1 MSTSTRTR
9 PAGALL
15 RGGKRRVRTAR
26 QRRLRRTVV
35 AAVALILVWPAI
47 SYGRAL
53 AAPGSATWQ
62 MRTVDWIR
70 LQHGNSLV
78 NAIENW
84 WYTRHKPAAGP
95 PDTATLPTIGPG
107 PATAV
112 GPAALPRLPG
122 VTPLPGESTWSPGR
136 AGATGLPLIYT
147 GFLRPDPAHLSV
159 VAGVAWIRAAGTATH
174 LVAGTVQPGGPAWP
188 GTASVPAGDVGKLVA
203 TFNSG
208 WKMQDIAGGFYLGG
222 QTARPLAAGQ
232 ASLVIGKNGA
242 VKIGAWGRDVAM
254 NAGVLAV
261 RQNLALVVDHGRPVA
276 GLSTNADGRWGSA
289 HNQYQYTWRS
299 GAGVDAHGNL
309 IYLAGDKM
317 NLATLAVAMAD
328 AGVVRGMQLDIH
340 SGMASF
346 ASWRPLSGANA
357 ASPTKLLPRMP
368 RSAYRYLN
376 PDQRDF
382 FYVTAA

>member
-1 MSTSTRTR
+1 MSISARTR
-9 PAGALL
+9 PAPAPP
-15 RGGKRRVRTAR
+15 GGRKRRVRTPE
-26 QRRLRRTVV
+26 QRRLRRLVLI
-35 AAVALILVWPAI
+35 AVALILLAPGI

-70 LQHGNSLV
+70 VQHGSGLI

-84 WYTRHKPAAGP
+84 WYTRHKPAVGP
-95 PDTATLPTIGPG
+95 PDTGTLPRIGASPVK
-107 PATAV
+107 AV
-112 GPAALPRLPG
+112 GPAPLPLLPG

-136 AGATGLPLIYT
+136 VTAAGRPLIYT
-147 GFLRPDPAHLSV
+147 GFLRPDPTHLSI
-159 VAGVAWIRAAGTATH
+159 VAGVAWIRAAGTAIH
-174 LVAGTVQPGGPAWP
+174 LVAGTAQPGGPAWP

-222 QTARPLAAGQ
+222 QTARRLAAGQ
-232 ASLVIGKNGA
+232 ASLVIRKNGA
-242 VKIGAWGRDVAM
+242 ATVGDWGRDVSM
-254 NAGVLAV
+254 NASVLAV
-261 RQNLALVVDHGRPVA
+261 RQNLGLVVDHGRPVA
-276 GLSTNADGRWGSA
+276 GLTTNADGRWGSA

-299 GAGVDAHGNL
+299 GVGIDGHGNL
-309 IYLAGDKM
+309 IYVAGDKM
-317 NLATLAVAMAD
+317 NLATLAAAMVD
-328 AGVVRGMQLDIH
+328 AGMVRGMQLDIH

-346 ASWRPLSGANA
+346 ASWRPLSGGDA
-357 ASPTKLLPRMP
+357 ATPTKLLPRMP

-382 FYVTAA
+382 FYVTAN

>member
-1 MSTSTRTR
+1 M
-9 PAGALL
+9 
-15 RGGKRRVRTAR
+15 
-26 QRRLRRTVV
+26 RRLVLL
-35 AAVALILVWPAI
+35 AVALILLAPAI

-70 LQHGNSLV
+70 RQHGSGLV

-84 WYTRHKPAAGP
+84 WYTRHKPTVGA
-95 PDTATLPTIGPG
+95 PDVASLPVIRPD
-107 PATAV
+107 PARTV
-112 GPAALPRLPG
+112 GPAALPRLSG
-122 VTPLPGESTWSPGR
+122 VAPLAGESTWSPGR
-136 AGATGLPLIYT
+136 ATAAGLPLIYT
-147 GFLRPDPAHLSV
+147 GFLRPDPSHLSI
-159 VAGVAWIRAAGTATH
+159 VAGVAWIRAAGTAIH
-174 LVAGTVQPGGPAWP
+174 LVAGTAQPGGPAWP

-208 WKMQDIAGGFYLGG
+208 WKMQDITGGFYLGG

-232 ASLVIGKNGA
+232 ASLVIRKNGTA
-242 VKIGAWGRDVAM
+242 TVGDWGRDVTM
-254 NAGVLAV
+254 NASVIAV
-261 RQNLALVVDHGRPVA
+261 RQNLALVVDHGKPVV

-299 GAGVDAHGNL
+299 GVGIDAHGNL
-309 IYLAGDKM
+309 LYVAGDKM
-317 NLATLAVAMAD
+317 NLATLAAAMLD
-328 AGVVRGMQLDIH
+328 AGMVRGMQLDIH

-346 ASWRPLSGANA
+346 ASWQPPSGGDSPA
-357 ASPTKLLPRMP
+357 PTKLLPRMP

-382 FYVTAA
+382 FYVTAT

>member
-9 PAGALL
+9 PAETLPD
-15 RGGKRRVRTAR
+15 RRKRRVRTAR
-26 QRRLRRTVV
+26 RRRLRRFVV
-35 AAVALILVWPAI
+35 LALVSILIWPTI

-53 AAPGSATWQ
+53 TAPGSATWQ

-70 LQHGNSLV
+70 LQHGNTLI

-84 WYTRHKPAAGP
+84 WYTRHKPAAGA
-95 PDTATLPTIGPG
+95 PDTATLPVIGSG
-107 PATAV
+107 RAKVV
-112 GPAALPRLPG
+112 GPAALPLLPG
-122 VTPLPGESTWSPGR
+122 IAALPGEATWSPGR
-136 AGATGLPLIYT
+136 ATRSGLPLIYT
-147 GFLRPDPAHLSV
+147 GFLRPDSAHLSI
-159 VAGVAWIRAAGTATH
+159 VAGVAWIRRAGTATH
-174 LVAGTVQPGGPAWP
+174 LVAGTVQPGGPAWL

-208 WKMQDIAGGFYLGG
+208 WKMRDTTGGFYLNG
-222 QTARPLAAGQ
+222 QTARHLVAGQ
-232 ASLVIGKNGA
+232 ASLVIDKNGA
-242 VKIGAWGRDVAM
+242 VAIGAWGKDVKM
-254 NAGVLAV
+254 TAGVVAV

-276 GLSTNADGRWGSA
+276 GLNTNADGRWGSA

-299 GAGVDAHGNL
+299 GAGIDAHGNL
-309 IYLAGDKM
+309 IYVAGDKM
-317 NLATLAVAMAD
+317 NLATLAAAMAD

-346 ASWRPLSGANA
+346 ASWQPLSGAKA
-357 ASPTKLLPRMP
+357 ATPTKLLPKMP

-382 FYVTAA
+382 FYVTAG

>member
-1 MSTSTRTR
+1 MSTSIRATPGGVVR
-9 PAGALL
+9 
-15 RGGKRRVRTAR
+15 RGRKRRVRTAR
-26 QRRLRRTVV
+26 QRRLRRVV
-35 AAVALILVWPAI
+35 AIAVALILIGPAI

-53 AAPGSATWQ
+53 TAPGSATWQ

-70 LQHGNSLV
+70 LKHGGALV

-95 PDTATLPTIGPG
+95 PDAAALPRIGSGPAKVIG
-107 PATAV
+107 PAT
-112 GPAALPRLPG
+112 LPRLPG
-122 VTPLPGESTWSPGR
+122 VALLPGESTWSPGR
-136 AGATGLPLIYT
+136 TGASGLPLVYT
-147 GFLRPDPAHLSV
+147 AFLRPDPAHLSV
-159 VAGVAWIRAAGTATH
+159 VAGVAWIRTSGTTTH
-174 LVAGTVQPGGPAWP
+174 LVAGTTQPGGPVGPDAAAVP
-188 GTASVPAGDVGKLVA
+188 TADIGKLVA

-208 WKMQDIAGGFYLGG
+208 FKMQDIAGGFYLDGR
-222 QTARPLAAGQ
+222 TARPLAAGQ
-232 ASLVIGKNGA
+232 ASLVIDKDGVA
-242 VKIGAWGRDVAM
+242 TVGAWGRDVRM
-254 NAGVLAV
+254 TAGVVAV

-299 GAGVDAHGNL
+299 GVGIDAHGNL
-309 IYLAGDKM
+309 IYVAGDKM
-317 NLATLAVAMAD
+317 NLATLAAAMAD

-346 ASWRPLSGANA
+346 ASWEPLSGANGSA
-357 ASPTKLLPRMP
+357 PTKLLPRMP

-382 FYVTAA
+382 FYVTAN